1 MYAGLGAA
9 AVCDFGLQVFLAY
22 TDKIVVSG
30 RRGKHSKISK
40 VLTVYMM
47 SGIGLWLGGNH
58 EEIFGGPCTHVV
70 AWQSCA
76 SFNLPVHSLC
86 FS

>member
-1 MYAGLGAA
+1 MYAGLGAP
-9 AVCDFGLQVFLAY
+9 VWHFGLQVFLAY

-30 RRGKHSKISK
+30 RRGKQSKISK

-47 SGIGLWLGGNH
+47 SGVGLWLGGIH

-70 AWQSCA
+70 A
-76 SFNLPVHSLC
+76 L
-86 FS
+86 

>member
-1 MYAGLGAA
+1 MLVWVLLQFGILG
-9 AVCDFGLQVFLAY
+9 CKFFLHTLKNFLQ
-22 TDKIVVSG
+22 VSG
-30 RRGKHSKISK
+30 RRGKQSKISK

-47 SGIGLWLGGNH
+47 SGIGLWLGGID

-70 AWQSCA
+70 ALQSCA
-76 SFNLPVHSLC
+76 SFNLQVHSLC

>member
-1 MYAGLGAA
+1 MYAGFGCCSLGFWVAS
-9 AVCDFGLQVFLAY
+9 FFAY

-47 SGIGLWLGGNH
+47 SDIGLWLGGIH

-70 AWQSCA
+70 A
-76 SFNLPVHSLC
+76 L
-86 FS
+86 